1 MYHHQSQNEPRW
13 LKETDEALA
22 TSARSF
28 ASHVAFVVGDVAFR
42 LLVESAV
49 YGVLYGMSIEQLER
63 VGSSV
68 EIKASDIICRLMD
81 CFGRFVLMVR
91 CEVRDVTSNGSVPT
105 PQLGTV

>member
-1 MYHHQSQNEPRW
+1 M
-13 LKETDEALA
+13 
-22 TSARSF
+22 
-28 ASHVAFVVGDVAFR
+28 
-42 LLVESAV
+42 SAV
-49 YGVLYGMSIEQLER
+49 YGVMYGMSIEQLER

-105 PQLGTV
+105 PWLRTAAVHSWFFKWCEIWGEPLFRSVPSILDLVF